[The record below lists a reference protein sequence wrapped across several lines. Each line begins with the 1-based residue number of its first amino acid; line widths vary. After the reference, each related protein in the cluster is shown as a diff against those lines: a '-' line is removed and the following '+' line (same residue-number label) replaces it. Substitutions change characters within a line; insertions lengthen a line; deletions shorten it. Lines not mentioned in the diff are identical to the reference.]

1 MPNSIPPQHDPS
13 PIASSPKLSGD
24 DASTRVRL
32 QSDAVASLEI
42 STPTL
47 GNPSPIGHDS
57 VDLTEHHVLHPDP
70 SDRTATF
77 LTSSQPN
84 DPEKTEIRGDAI
96 VEVPAAK
103 STTGFTPQTGDSVH
117 QLVGQSLD
125 HYRIESLVGIGGMGA
140 VFRGRDQRLDRVV
153 AVKVVPMAHRRADAM
168 RRFRMEAQ
176 SAAKLDHPNIA
187 RVYYVGETERWSYI
201 VFEFIEGTNL
211 RQLVLEHGPLTVD
224 DATHFTCQVAEALQH
239 AHERGVV
246 HRDIKPSNILMGT
259 DGRAKVVDMGLAR
272 TTELDRSTGDLT
284 ASGVTLGTFD
294 YISPEQAHDPRDAD
308 VRSDIYS
315 LGCTL
320 YFLLT
325 GQPPFPDGTAL
336 QKLLMHGTK
345 MPEDPRY
352 FRNDLSDPLIAI
364 LRKMMAKKPKDRY
377 QEPVDLVNDLKMLAM
392 IDSLAWGQ
400 AIHEDNLPHS
410 GSRRSWWEASLPSMV
425 CLLLIS
431 MVTMWLYNSNQLN
444 AVFPIPRVEVAES
457 TQAENASDAS
467 RADLFPSVI
476 DQPAANANPMDS
488 SLARTTSSTPP
499 ISKSP
504 TEAFANPSPSTTQT
518 PNATSPTLNGLPPN
532 NTLPVNST
540 ASNKSSS
547 LPPPEAAA
555 KPPIGSTKTLVVD
568 PTNPSQKTWLDQP
581 HVVVGSWEEA
591 MSRLASN
598 PSIDRIVLNT
608 NTISIQRPIEWLKS
622 KDRPLL
628 QVESAP
634 GRRCHIALDESS
646 LKSSAVE
653 LVSWF
658 GLDGAGCAWQDIDL
672 DWNATLN
679 DGRPQSIFGLS
690 AGARASLQ
698 RCTITIRYA
707 GTGPLPSVVQIG
719 KPGIELNTT
728 TTLASGFS
736 TTQSSIRG
744 QCDWMRIA
752 TSERAELAVKN
763 CWTAVSG
770 SMVIAN
776 GSKSLNR
783 SPKIRLE
790 LDNTT
795 CITLGPWT
803 RIRMSMM
810 TPYPVALVRIAN
822 QSIFSGCNTLIEWD
836 ASNCNDWSFASQA
849 KKVEDLG
856 RWIDL
861 RGLDNAYDVPS
872 IVKLVQVLMSMS
884 SEEVSID
891 SDTNLLRNERGMELH
906 SAWQTTPRVDSA
918 KIHLQTP
925 KAFQWIHSGFQPGCQ
940 IDSLPVFPATSSD
953 KL

>member
-1 MPNSIPPQHDPS
+1 MPNSIQPQRDPS
-13 PIASSPKLSGD
+13 THIASPEPSGGVP
-24 DASTRVRL
+24 APP
-32 QSDAVASLEI
+32 
-42 STPTL
+42 STPL
-47 GNPSPIGHDS
+47 NPFGEPPAPLELLPAVERDS
-57 VDLTEHHVLHPDP
+57 FELTEHHVLHPDLA
-70 SDRTATF
+70 DRTAPF
-77 LTSSQPN
+77 PSRPPS
-84 DPEKTEIRGDAI
+84 DSEKTEIRGDAI
-96 VEVPAAK
+96 VDVPAAK
-103 STTGFTPQTGDSVH
+103 STTGFIPQSSDSVH

-153 AVKVVPMAHRRADAM
+153 AVKVVPMTHRRADAM

-325 GQPPFPDGTAL
+325 AQPPFPDGTAL

-345 MPEDPRY
+345 MPEDPRF

-377 QEPVDLVNDLKMLAM
+377 QEPADLVNDLRMLAV

-400 AIHEDNLPHS
+400 AIHEDAITNS

-444 AVFPIPRVEVAES
+444 AVFPIPRVELTEAS
-457 TQAENASDAS
+457 LAENSSDAT
-467 RADLFPSVI
+467 RIVDPL
-476 DQPAANANPMDS
+476 AN
-488 SLARTTSSTPP
+488 
-499 ISKSP
+499 
-504 TEAFANPSPSTTQT
+504 NPSPGNASPTDSISSNKAISNSPNTNSSSDAFTNPT
-518 PNATSPTLNGLPPN
+518 PNTTNASNAASTPTPTSPNAILTATSPQ
-532 NTLPVNST
+532 
-540 ASNKSSS
+540 
-547 LPPPEAAA
+547 
-555 KPPIGSTKTLVVD
+555 
-568 PTNPSQKTWLDQP
+568 PTNTIAPNKASALPTPEVPPKAPLRSSQVLVIDPIAPSQVPWLEQP
-581 HVVVGSWEEA
+581 HAVVSSWDEA
-591 MSRLASN
+591 MSKLAGN
-598 PSIDRIVLNT
+598 PGIDRIVLNT
-608 NTISIQRPIEWLKS
+608 NSVSIQRPIEWIKS

-628 QVESAP
+628 QIESAP
-634 GRRCHIALDESS
+634 TRRCRITFDESA
-646 LKSSAVE
+646 LKSNAVE
-653 LVSWF
+653 PSTWLS
-658 GLDGAGCAWQDIDL
+658 LDGAGCAFQDVDL
-672 DWNATLN
+672 DWNASLN
-679 DGRPQSIFGLS
+679 DGRPQSIFGLN
-690 AGARASLQ
+690 AGARVSLT
-698 RCTITIRYA
+698 RCTLTIRHT
-707 GTGPLPSVVQIG
+707 GNGPLPSVVQIG
-719 KPGIELNTT
+719 KPGVEPNPTA
-728 TTLASGFS
+728 TLSSGFS
-736 TTQSSIRG
+736 TTQSCIRG

-776 GSKSLNR
+776 GAKSLNR

-849 KKVEDLG
+849 KKIEDLG

-940 IDSLPVFPATSSD
+940 IDSLPVFPANPGD
-953 KL
+953 K

>member
-1 MPNSIPPQHDPS
+1 MGDDPS
-13 PIASSPKLSGD
+13 LHPGP
-24 DASTRVRL
+24 
-32 QSDAVASLEI
+32 QSA
-42 STPTL
+42 TPNPFDEPPPTVEFTL
-47 GNPSPIGHDS
+47 AIERDS
-57 VDLTEHHVLHPDP
+57 FESTEHHVLH
-70 SDRTATF
+70 SDLSDQTAPF
-77 LTSSQPN
+77 SSRHPA
-84 DPEKTEIRGDAI
+84 DSEKTEIRGDAI
-96 VEVPAAK
+96 VDVPAAK
-103 STTGFTPQTGDSVH
+103 STTVFLPQSGDAVH

-246 HRDIKPSNILMGT
+246 HRDIKPSNILRGT

-325 GQPPFPDGTAL
+325 AQPPFPDGTAL

-345 MPEDPRY
+345 MPEDPRF

-377 QEPVDLVNDLKMLAM
+377 QEPADLVNDLRMLAV

-400 AIHEDNLPHS
+400 AIHEDTIKKS

-444 AVFPIPRVEVAES
+444 AVFPIPRVEVTEP
-457 TQAENASDAS
+457 TLAENSSDAS
-467 RADLFPSVI
+467 RVADPRDSE
-476 DQPAANANPMDS
+476 QPAGKTTTDSGVTSKTTSTSPNSNPTSDPFTNPAS
-488 SLARTTSSTPP
+488 NPTPTSPNTNNTPTNPQPNNTIATNKTSSTPTP
-499 ISKSP
+499 EVPAKLP
-504 TEAFANPSPSTTQT
+504 QRSTQ
-518 PNATSPTLNGLPPN
+518 
-532 NTLPVNST
+532 V
-540 ASNKSSS
+540 
-547 LPPPEAAA
+547 
-555 KPPIGSTKTLVVD
+555 LVID
-568 PTNPSQKTWLDQP
+568 PTTPSQIPWLDQP
-581 HVVVGSWEEA
+581 HAIVSTWDEA
-591 MSRLASN
+591 MSKLAGN
-598 PSIDRIVLNT
+598 PGIDRIVLNT
-608 NTISIQRPIEWLKS
+608 NTLSIQRPIEWSKS

-628 QVESAP
+628 QIESAP
-634 GRRCHIALDESS
+634 TRRCRITLDESS
-646 LKSSAVE
+646 LRSSTVE
-653 LVSWF
+653 PNTWLS
-658 GLDGAGCAWQDIDL
+658 LDGAGCAFQDVDL
-672 DWNATLN
+672 DWNASLN
-679 DGRPQSIFGLS
+679 DGRPQSIFGLI
-690 AGARASLQ
+690 AGARVSLL
-698 RCTITIRYA
+698 RCTITIRHT
-707 GTGPLPSVVQIG
+707 GTGLLPSVVQIG
-719 KPGIELNTT
+719 KPGIEPSPTT
-728 TTLASGFS
+728 PLASGFS
-736 TTQSSIRG
+736 TTQSCIRG

-776 GSKSLNR
+776 GAKSLNR

-803 RIRMSMM
+803 RIRMTMM

-836 ASNCNDWSFASQA
+836 ASNCNDWSFAAQA
-849 KKVEDLG
+849 KKIEDLG

-861 RGLDNAYDVPS
+861 RGVDNAYDVPS

-906 SAWQTTPRVDSA
+906 SAWQTMPRIDSA

-940 IDSLPVFPATSSD
+940 IDSLPIFPATIGD
-953 KL
+953 K